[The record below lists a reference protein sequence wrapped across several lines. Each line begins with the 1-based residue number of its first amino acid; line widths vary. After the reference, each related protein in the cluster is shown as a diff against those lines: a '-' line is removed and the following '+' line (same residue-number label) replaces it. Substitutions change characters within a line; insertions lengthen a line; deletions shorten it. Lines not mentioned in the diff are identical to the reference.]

1 MHSKQT
7 KIICTLAPNRCQPEF
22 VQKLVDHGMNVVRL
36 NTAHQTIEQAEK
48 VIQVL
53 HGISKEIGILIDTKG
68 PEVRTCGISQTIQV
82 QTGDQ
87 VRITNTPSEPNDFQ
101 VNYKNFTKEIPAGS
115 HILIDDGELNLLV
128 DAQSEGSLVC
138 TVQNDGKIQDRKS
151 LNVPETHLRLP
162 TLSKKDIEFIEW
174 ATQHDVDF
182 IAHSFVRDS
191 RDVMAIKNILNAHE
205 SDIKIIAKIENK
217 EGVDNL
223 ESILDIAD
231 GVMVARGDLG
241 IEIPAEEVPFIQK
254 KIIRTCIRRFKPV
267 ITATQ
272 MLHSMIENPRPTRA
286 EVSDVANAILDG
298 TDAIMLSGE
307 TAYGKFPVEAVRTM
321 SNIAHAVELQK
332 ESMRVPVPTSEKTPV
347 SILPSGHLAKAAV
360 TCTTELPVQAIVTST
375 RSGET
380 ALLCASYRG
389 KTPIFS
395 LSGNMRAV
403 RQLSLSYGVYSSY
416 IDVPT
421 TTEAL
426 VKVCLKKLMDEQKI
440 ESDQLVAFL
449 GGGHLYSH
457 HTNFLQIETPAK
469 LLQKPGL

>member
-7 KIICTLAPNRCQPEF
+7 KIICTLAYNRRDSKF
-22 VQKLVDHGMNVVRL
+22 VQKLMDNGMNVVRL
-36 NTAHQTIEQAEK
+36 NTAHQTIEQAEEM
-48 VIQVL
+48 IEII
-53 HGISKEIGILIDTKG
+53 HGVSKEIGILIDTKG
-68 PEVRTCGISQTIQV
+68 PEVRTCGIDQPIQV

-87 VRITNTPSEPNDFQ
+87 IRITNTPSEPNDFQ
-101 VNYKNFTKEIPAGS
+101 VTYDNFTTEIPAGS
-115 HILIDDGELNLLV
+115 RILIDDGELALLV
-128 DAQSEGSLVC
+128 DTQTNGHLCC
-138 TVQNDGKIQDRKS
+138 TVQNDGEIKDRKS
-151 LNVPETHLRLP
+151 LNVPAVHLRLP
-162 TLSKKDIEFIEW
+162 TLTQKDVEFIEW
-174 ATQHDVDF
+174 ATRNDVDF
-182 IAHSFVRDS
+182 IAHSFVRD
-191 RDVMAIKNILNAHE
+191 RNDVMVIQSILDERKSN
-205 SDIKIIAKIENK
+205 IKIIAKIENR
-217 EGVDNL
+217 EGVRNL

-254 KIIRTCIRRFKPV
+254 NIIRTCIRRFKPV

-298 TDAIMLSGE
+298 TDAVMLSGE
-307 TAYGKFPVEAVRTM
+307 TACGKFPVEAVRTM
-321 SNIAHAVELQK
+321 SDIAHAVELQK
-332 ESMRVPVPTSEKTPV
+332 ESMRAPTPASEKEPA
-347 SILPSGHLAKAAV
+347 SMLPSGHLAKAAV

-440 ESDQLVAFL
+440 EPDQLVAFL

-457 HTNFLQIETPAK
+457 HTNFLQIETPT
-469 LLQKPGL
+469 